1 MSSRRRDG
9 VRPEPALT
17 PRDVEIIRTVC
28 QHGALK
34 REQLRRLFFRQ
45 GEGLASVQAVCR
57 RLKILTERGYLDR
70 LRIPTAMGSGP
81 YVYLPGAR
89 SEVVLESEELALAR
103 VSKRERLRSV
113 ATIAHR
119 LEVAD
124 FYVGLREAFAA
135 RDGRILVWLSE
146 RQAYYALPGTGRTL
160 PFTPDAY
167 CLWTLD
173 SEEGAFFLEWDR
185 GTESMTRL
193 AEKLARYETYYG
205 LRAYRDHLGEDE
217 LRPRVLFVV
226 PDERRRRKLS
236 SWLGRRLIKREWPSL
251 PTVLAAIQADAEAT
265 PLGAIWYRPG
275 DDEPLRLVD

>member
-28 QHGALK
+28 QHGALT
-34 REQLRRLFFRQ
+34 RAQVRRLFFRQ
-45 GEGLASVQAVCR
+45 GGGLASVQAVCR

-89 SEVVLESEELALAR
+89 SEAVLAAEELTLAR
-103 VSKRERLRSV
+103 VTKRERLRSV
-113 ATIAHR
+113 AAIAHR

-124 FYVGLREAFAA
+124 FYVGLSEAFAS
-135 RDGRILVWLSE
+135 REGCILVWLSE
-146 RQAYYALPGTGRTL
+146 RQAYYALPGAGRTL

-167 CLWTLD
+167 CLWILGN
-173 SEEGAFFLEWDR
+173 EEGAFFLEWDR

-226 PDERRRRKLS
+226 PDERRRKKLS
-236 SWLGRRLIKREWPSL
+236 SWLGRRLTKREWPSL
-251 PTVLAAIQADAEAT
+251 PTVLAAIHADAEAD
-265 PLGAIWYRPG
+265 PLGAIWYRSG